1 MQKLE
6 GKLIFFRSVRW
17 IVYAQRYDKKTIYVE
32 LAARRDRRFGGH
44 RNAQALLEPR
54 IRGRVAAVPFPQLL
68 GVLLRS
74 GLVHIKKLRI
84 ESESF
89 VGLCII
95 HGFDFEDRIAFVS
108 SRSNWTRCRFKTFA
122 YADLAV

>member
-6 GKLIFFRSVRW
+6 GKLIGFRSARR
-17 IVYAQRYDKKTIYVE
+17 IVYAKWYNKKTIYVE
-32 LAARRDRRFGGH
+32 LATRRDRRFGGQ
-44 RNAQALLEPR
+44 RNTQALREPR

-68 GVLLRS
+68 GVLRRR

-89 VGLCII
+89 VGLRIV
-95 HGFDFEDRIAFVS
+95 HGFDFEDGKAFVS
-108 SRSNWTRCRFKTFA
+108 LRSDRARRRCKTFA
-122 YADLAV
+122 YADLAI